1 MYKLK
6 QPQIHTH
13 NVLTAGSYNS
23 ASGLWT
29 DGGTTYSVRL
39 VGNTARIT
47 GTVPFEDADAILGLN
62 AGNRLTLKFSN
73 TGIESKSDLPSGT
86 IVTTIGDTKTNTY
99 TKDAFEDDGT
109 LIYVANVSNNN
120 ATVKIKWTADTET
133 VFTIDLSK
141 AIMQE

>member
-6 QPQIHTH
+6 QPHLPL
-13 NVLTAGSYNS
+13 NVLTAGSYDS
-23 ASGLWT
+23 ASGQWT
-29 DGGTTYSVRL
+29 DGGTTYNVRL

-47 GTVPFEDADAILGLN
+47 GTIPLEEADAILGLD
-62 AGNRLTLKFSN
+62 AGNRLTLKFAN
-73 TGIESKSDLPSGT
+73 TAIESKADLPDGT

-109 LIYVANVSNNN
+109 LILVSNVSNNN
-120 ATVKIKWTADTET
+120 TTVKIKWTDDKET

-141 AIMQE
+141 AILEN